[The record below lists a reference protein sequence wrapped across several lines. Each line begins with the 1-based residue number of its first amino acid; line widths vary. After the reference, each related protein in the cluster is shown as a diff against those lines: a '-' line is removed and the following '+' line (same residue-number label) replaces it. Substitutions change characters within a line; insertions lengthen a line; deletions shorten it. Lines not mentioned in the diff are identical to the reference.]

1 MSTRLRRS
9 FLVLAMARTLS
20 LARLTNATIAWTLKP
35 RQLLDCGN
43 MLGALQQASRPPL
56 AKPSSSPSMNRSP
69 SRSPTSSKRLHG
81 TAADVFG
88 RMGWSGSKG
97 RATLFVGRM
106 PFTSLATR
114 DGRGVRSIAEHIVV
128 VRRSVDRQGVV
139 TMAQPRKKLPER
151 SVNVFCQKCRTQL
164 YKYKKGGKGSLVK
177 CYKERIVEDF
187 TDGKLECPNCGQ
199 LFARDTMV
207 HGRPAF
213 KMIGGKVYQKK

>member
-1 MSTRLRRS
+1 MSMGLRRS
-9 FLVLAMARTLS
+9 FLVLAMAGPLS

-35 RQLLDCGN
+35 RQLLDYGN
-43 MLGALQQASRPPL
+43 MLGALRQASRPPL

-69 SRSPTSSKRLHG
+69 SRSSTSLHG
-81 TAADVFG
+81 TAADVFD

-97 RATLFVGRM
+97 RSTLFVGRM
-106 PFTSLATR
+106 SFTSLGTR
-114 DGRGVRSIAEHIVV
+114 ERRGVRSIAERIVV
-128 VRRSVDRQGVV
+128 VRRSVDRQGLV

-151 SVNVFCQKCRTQL
+151 SVDVFCQKCRTQL

>member
-1 MSTRLRRS
+1 
-9 FLVLAMARTLS
+9 
-20 LARLTNATIAWTLKP
+20 
-35 RQLLDCGN
+35 
-43 MLGALQQASRPPL
+43 
-56 AKPSSSPSMNRSP
+56 
-69 SRSPTSSKRLHG
+69 
-81 TAADVFG
+81 
-88 RMGWSGSKG
+88 MGWSGSKG

-114 DGRGVRSIAEHIVV
+114 GRRGVRSITERIVE

-151 SVNVFCQKCRTQL
+151 SVDVFCQKCRTQL